1 VTPWSY
7 RDSRGHIHAVR
18 YTDGQ
23 VIGDEQA
30 VALIQSAID
39 TRRAIDPV
47 GTRASL
53 EDEEVAWLTIDS
65 TLRYWFD
72 DVKGPGFD
80 TVAVPLRE
88 RDIR

>member
-1 VTPWSY
+1 VNPWSY
-7 RDSRGHIHAVR
+7 KDSNGAIHAVR
-18 YTDGQ
+18 WTDGQ

-30 VALIQSAID
+30 VALIQVAID
-39 TRRAIDPV
+39 TQRAVDPV

-53 EDEEVAWLTIDS
+53 ENEEVAWLTIDS

-72 DVKGPGFD
+72 DVKGPAFD

-88 RDIR
+88 RDVR